1 MHVTKKLA
9 LGLGTAA
16 LSLALVGGIAAA
28 AFTPVDAQA
37 QDEKGKPPVSKIGAI
52 LTTLVSEGKLTAEQR
67 AAIIARL
74 EEVAE
79 KEAAEKVGAKR
90 PAFHWKGA
98 LGDHLKGVAT
108 FLGSTEKELGAALR
122 EGKSLADV
130 AAAKG
135 KTRAALITAITTP
148 ANAKVDEALAAKKID
163 AEQATK
169 AKAEIAKHVEAL
181 VDRKHDVKTEPK
193 RDEKKNEQRKEEK
206 TTGVDV
212 RRLLGNAHR
221 LAGEH
226 LGLTEK
232 ALGEQLRSG
241 KSLAEIA
248 GADAKPETTR
258 ETLIAAITA
267 PAAARLAEL
276 KAAGKLTEA
285 QAVAATAQLGS
296 AAQKI
301 VDAKRDIRKGDSP
314 AKPKQP

>member
-28 AFTPVDAQA
+28 AFAPVDAQA
-37 QDEKGKPPVSKIGAI
+37 HDEKGKPPVAKIEAI
-52 LTTLVSEGKLTAEQR
+52 LAALVGEGKLTGVQKDAVL
-67 AAIIARL
+67 ARL
-74 EEVAE
+74 KEAVE

-108 FLGSTEKELGAALR
+108 FLGLTERELTAALR

-130 AAAKG
+130 AAARG
-135 KTRAALITAITTP
+135 KTRAALITAITTS

-163 AEQATK
+163 AEQAVK
-169 AKAEIAKHVEAL
+169 AKAEIAKHVESL
-181 VDRKHDVKTEPK
+181 VDRKHDAKTEPK
-193 RDEKKNEQRKEEK
+193 REEKK
-206 TTGVDV
+206 TGVDV
-212 RRLLGNAHR
+212 HELLGSAHR
-221 LAGEH
+221 LAATH

-232 ALGEQLRSG
+232 ALGEQLQSG

-248 GADAKPETTR
+248 GADAKPETTG
-258 ETLIAAITA
+258 ETLIAAISA
-267 PAAARLAEL
+267 PAAAKITEL
-276 KAAGKLTEA
+276 KAAGTLTEA
-285 QAVAATAQLGS
+285 QALAATAQLKS

-301 VDAKRDIRKGDSP
+301 VGAKRDTKKGDSP

>member
-28 AFTPVDAQA
+28 AFTPADAQA
-37 QDEKGKPPVSKIGAI
+37 HDEKGRPPVAKLEEI
-52 LTTLVSEGKLTAEQR
+52 LGKLVLEGTLTVGQKD
-67 AAIIARL
+67 AIIARL
-74 EEVAE
+74 
-79 KEAAEKVGAKR
+79 KEAAA
-90 PAFHWKGA
+90 
-98 LGDHLKGVAT
+98 
-108 FLGSTEKELGAALR
+108 
-122 EGKSLADV
+122 
-130 AAAKG
+130 
-135 KTRAALITAITTP
+135 
-148 ANAKVDEALAAKKID
+148 KID
-163 AEQATK
+163 EKRRTHE
-169 AKAEIAKHVEAL
+169 AKPPPKRDEK
-181 VDRKHDVKTEPK
+181 KPEPK
-193 RDEKKNEQRKEEK
+193 RDEKKNEQRKEEQK
-206 TTGVDV
+206 TGVDV
-212 RRLLGNAHR
+212 HRLLGSAHR
-221 LAGEH
+221 LAATH

-258 ETLIAAITA
+258 ETLIAAIGA

-285 QAVAATAQLGS
+285 QAVAATARLGS

-314 AKPKQP
+314 ARPKRP